1 VITKIDISPEHVK
14 EQTIAVISRLLK
26 SNAAGRKMPTV
37 IKTSDDVV
45 TAAKQI
51 VNKKL
56 VPIFLVSNVTGEGI
70 DMLTQFLNLLPLA
83 PKWEK
88 KLQKPPEFQIDES
101 FHITGIG
108 TVVSGTVTAGRISI
122 NDKMLFGPD
131 SLGRFSKVEF
141 KGIHNKRVAVDS
153 AQAGQSCSFAVKK
166 IKRSQVRKG
175 MLLVDPKVEPKASWT
190 FSAEILILNHST
202 SVQLNYQPV
211 VHIGTVRQAA
221 RLTAMT
227 ARVLRTGERATC
239 RFTFM
244 YRPEYIKPGARL
256 LFREGRTKGVGK
268 LLSVEED
275 GLGPQ
280 PTIEVR
286 IQPCPALVVTFLS
299 AFSS

>member
-1 VITKIDISPEHVK
+1 MITKIDISPEHVK

-37 IKTSDDVV
+37 IKTADDVV

-166 IKRSQVRKG
+166 IKRSQVRR
-175 MLLVDPKVEPKASWT
+175 
-190 FSAEILILNHST
+190 FSLKMRRILANS
-202 SVQLNYQPV
+202 
-211 VHIGTVRQAA
+211 REF
-221 RLTAMT
+221 
-227 ARVLRTGERATC
+227 LRT
-239 RFTFM
+239 
-244 YRPEYIKPGARL
+244 
-256 LFREGRTKGVGK
+256 
-268 LLSVEED
+268 
-275 GLGPQ
+275 LGN
-280 PTIEVR
+280 
-286 IQPCPALVVTFLS
+286 FG
-299 AFSS
+299 